1 MKHLIIAASIAGATL
16 LAFLPREASAQ
27 AMYSFE
33 SGLQGW
39 TSAGPPVSTAPFGAT
54 DGTMALN
61 ISNIPG
67 SYLNDIG
74 QSNLITAT
82 TQPEAFRQFELA
94 ALEVEAGRR
103 PTLEFDL
110 TIDPGT
116 AMPVPTW
123 LQLGMFLN
131 SRGGFKDYGTGG
143 LIGGNL
149 GATYPVVESLASG
162 HGVTLTNIGPN
173 QYHVAIPMRLPSETT
188 TFGEGLTLARAT
200 AAGQES
206 FYSIGFRS
214 NGGVTSGGYNLG
226 IDNIRWGG
234 IPTFTPTTLF
244 SWETADNPGTPGVN
258 EAFEGWVTTN
268 EVPSPPPGMT
278 LQPGHAQSI
287 VTVGATDGTH
297 AYQID
302 RRSLQTGF
310 TWGSTFALSGTGN
323 PTAQARID
331 ELISLVN
338 GASSI
343 AFDVTYKDMFN
354 EEGGFISPSFTGFT
368 VHFADGTGA
377 FYQASTT
384 GIDLNSAG
392 TGLTTTLE
400 IPLTEFD
407 DASTGSTKNLAI
419 DGLMTGATFLEI
431 GIATNTDDGAIYQID
446 NFRVLT
452 QDTGETNPADFN
464 DDGVVDGEDL
474 QEWRTGYGPTS
485 AAGDAD
491 GDGDSDGA
499 DFLIWQQEIGSS
511 PAGVAVA
518 AVPEP
523 MSLALMLAGAVVL
536 AGCRRR

>member
-1 MKHLIIAASIAGATL
+1 
-16 LAFLPREASAQ
+16 
-27 AMYSFE
+27 
-33 SGLQGW
+33 
-39 TSAGPPVSTAPFGAT
+39 
-54 DGTMALN
+54 
-61 ISNIPG
+61 
-67 SYLNDIG
+67 
-74 QSNLITAT
+74 
-82 TQPEAFRQFELA
+82 
-94 ALEVEAGRR
+94 
-103 PTLEFDL
+103 
-110 TIDPGT
+110 
-116 AMPVPTW
+116 
-123 LQLGMFLN
+123 
-131 SRGGFKDYGTGG
+131 
-143 LIGGNL
+143 
-149 GATYPVVESLASG
+149 
-162 HGVTLTNIGPN
+162 
-173 QYHVAIPMRLPSETT
+173 
-188 TFGEGLTLARAT
+188 
-200 AAGQES
+200 
-206 FYSIGFRS
+206 
-214 NGGVTSGGYNLG
+214 
-226 IDNIRWGG
+226 
-234 IPTFTPTTLF
+234 
-244 SWETADNPGTPGVN
+244 
-258 EAFEGWVTTN
+258 
-268 EVPSPPPGMT
+268 
-278 LQPGHAQSI
+278 
-287 VTVGATDGTH
+287 
-297 AYQID
+297 
-302 RRSLQTGF
+302 
-310 TWGSTFALSGTGN
+310 
-323 PTAQARID
+323 
-331 ELISLVN
+331 
-338 GASSI
+338 
-343 AFDVTYKDMFN
+343 MFN